1 MVQYKNE
8 SEPHSQRH
16 LKEAVSLFYY
26 FNHVFH
32 LFDSILDPS
41 VPNVEVTRMSLLCD
55 EAPNPLVLDLQG
67 KSLPGLQCWVQ
78 SEE

>member
-8 SEPHSQRH
+8 SVLHSQRH
-16 LKEAVSLFYY
+16 LKEAVSLFNCN

-55 EAPNPLVLDLQG
+55 EAPKPLVLDLQG
-67 KSLPGLQCWVQ
+67 KSLPWLQR
-78 SEE
+78 